1 MGTREAFNK
10 LPKVA
15 QDRIERFRSDMKK
28 DYLHRELYLSKGAGY
43 IEGLRDAGLLTDF
56 EHRELKCY
64 LTI

>member
-1 MGTREAFNK
+1 
-10 LPKVA
+10 
-15 QDRIERFRSDMKK
+15 MKK